1 MKKTAVVCVVLA
13 GLLAGAALLS
23 LCVGSANL
31 SLGQLFAA
39 FGDESLPAH
48 TIFLQIRLPRVLLAM
63 LVGAA
68 LSGAG
73 ALVQGVFKNPM
84 ADPYILGVSSG
95 AALGAA
101 IGMVFFESSA
111 LLPPIAFLGGLG
123 AVSLVWF
130 LSRKGGTVSLLL
142 AGTAV
147 SAFLSAAVSSLMLVD
162 RDKLERVYLWTMGSL
177 SSATWEKLFSCLP
190 FVLLGLSLSLFFCKD
205 LNAMLLGDEQAQS
218 LGVDA
223 PRVRLIVTLLS
234 TLVAAAAVSVSGV
247 IGFVGLM
254 VPHGVRFLVGPSHE
268 RLVPVSALAG
278 SLVLLVVD
286 TLARTLLAPS
296 EIPIGVLTALLGAP
310 FFLVL
315 LCRSLKE
322 GGVA

>member
-84 ADPYILGVSSG
+84 ADPHILGVSSG

-142 AGTAV
+142 AGTA
-147 SAFLSAAVSSLMLVD
+147 LAVGRLAGILDFAS
-162 RDKLERVYLWTMGSL
+162 
-177 SSATWEKLFSCLP
+177 
-190 FVLLGLSLSLFFCKD
+190 
-205 LNAMLLGDEQAQS
+205 
-218 LGVDA
+218 
-223 PRVRLIVTLLS
+223 PRVEDETARQYIEHNLATTQSGRIRLT
-234 TLVAAAAVSVSGV
+234 
-247 IGFVGLM
+247 
-254 VPHGVRFLVGPSHE
+254 VREGYYDGEV
-268 RLVPVSALAG
+268 
-278 SLVLLVVD
+278 
-286 TLARTLLAPS
+286 ARTILEIAPVRMEDS
-296 EIPIGVLTALLGAP
+296 IVLHDWWHYPNGEEFFDRGVLTFLL
-310 FFLVL
+310 
-315 LCRSLKE
+315 
-322 GGVA
+322 